1 MSPRHGEVQRL
12 RRLFSSRRIRREE
25 KSFVIEGP
33 ELVVAA
39 LDAGWVIERAF
50 TSPEIHHSE
59 ASQRAAD
66 RVRDE
71 GIALS
76 ELEAGVLER
85 VADATTPQPIAAV
98 VKMKETS
105 TASVLGGGIVVVL
118 DNVRDPGNLG
128 AVARVAEASGC
139 SGLVLSGNV
148 TDPLGPKALRASTGS
163 LLRVG
168 VLEYASFA
176 EAGQALVDAD
186 ISLIGT
192 SSHAG
197 VDFGSLV
204 WPQRRGI
211 VLGNE
216 AQGLSDEAIAACASL
231 VSIPLAAPVESLN
244 VAVAAGI
251 LCFAAQRR
259 LRSLDGGSAGSTMHG
274 VGSGELG

>member
-12 RRLFSSRRIRREE
+12 RRLFSSRRFRREE

-50 TSPEIHHSE
+50 TSPEIKHSA
-59 ASQRAAD
+59 ASQRAAE
-66 RVRDE
+66 RIKSE
-71 GIALS
+71 GFALS
-76 ELEAGVLER
+76 ELGAGVLER
-85 VADATTPQPIAAV
+85 VADATTPQPIAAIV
-98 VKMKETS
+98 AMKETQPE
-105 TASVLGGGIVVVL
+105 AVLDGGVVVVL

-168 VLEYASFA
+168 VLEYANFEDA
-176 EAGQALVDAD
+176 RQALADAK

-197 VDFGSLV
+197 IDFGNQH
-204 WPQRRGI
+204 WPERRGI

-216 AQGLSDEAIAACASL
+216 AQGLSDEAIAACSSL
-231 VSIPLAAPVESLN
+231 VSIPLAPPVESLN

-251 LCFAAQRR
+251 LCFAAQRG
-259 LRSLDGGSAGSTMHG
+259 LRSSDVHAEGSTMHG
-274 VGSGELG
+274 VKHEELS

>member
-12 RRLFSSRRIRREE
+12 RRLFSSRRFRREE

-39 LDAGWVIERAF
+39 LDAGWMIERAF
-50 TSPEIHHSE
+50 TSPEIEHSA
-59 ASQRAAD
+59 ASQRAAE
-66 RVRDE
+66 RIKSH

-76 ELEAGVLER
+76 ELGAGVLER
-85 VADATTPQPIAAV
+85 VADATTPQPIAAIV
-98 VKMKETS
+98 AMKETHPE
-105 TASVLGGGIVVVL
+105 AVLDGGVVVVL

-168 VLEYASFA
+168 VLEYANFEDA
-176 EAGQALVDAD
+176 RQALADAK

-197 VDFGSLV
+197 IDFGNQV
-204 WPQRRGI
+204 WPERRGI

-216 AQGLSDEAIAACASL
+216 AQGLSDEAIAACSSL
-231 VSIPLAAPVESLN
+231 VSIPLAPPVESLN

-251 LCFAAQRR
+251 LCFAAQRG
-259 LRSLDGGSAGSTMHG
+259 LRSSDVHAEGSTMHG
-274 VGSGELG
+274 VKHEELS

>member
-12 RRLFSSRRIRREE
+12 RRLFSSRRFRREE

-59 ASQRAAD
+59 ASQRAAQ
-66 RVRDE
+66 RVIAE
-71 GIALS
+71 GFEVT
-76 ELEAGVLER
+76 ELGAGILER

-98 VKMKETS
+98 VTMKEPA
-105 TASVLGGGIVVVL
+105 ASSILDGGVVVVL

-163 LLRVG
+163 LLRIG
-168 VLEYASFA
+168 VLEYSTFA
-176 EAGQALVDAD
+176 EAGQALADAE

-197 VDFGSLV
+197 IDFGSLA

-216 AQGLSDEAIAACASL
+216 AQGLSEEAIAACESL

-259 LRSLDGGSAGSTMHG
+259 LRSSSDQSVGSTMHS
-274 VGSGELG
+274 VSGGDQA